1 MHYLSNPIDPKN
13 RYLQYFRKRKK
24 STVQVADQVFRQDV
38 GCTSNN
44 QLFLS
49 FLERSSQTSSRSC
62 DHLSGDSSSTSEWRV
77 VSIAN
82 AGGAKL
88 LRKCQKKDGSS
99 IVIVVR
105 CQNCRV
111 DYLKGRRPILQPAL
125 ASPHS
130 HQPFQN
136 EGSWPWI
143 PKLGSHL
150 PWTIVA
156 GYVLLERG
164 LNTQVFPISMWF
176 IAIKTV
182 CIPRL
187 LPGPQFSVCPV
198 NQVCEHCWGGAL
210 LFSCSAGTCSCT
222 GSSEVQ
228 TFWPGGREEG
238 NQTPWRLSSSP
249 RTTWNPCSTCWM
261 PLLQSHTLPEKSQN
275 LHQC

>member
-1 MHYLSNPIDPKN
+1 MKML
-13 RYLQYFRKRKK
+13 
-24 STVQVADQVFRQDV
+24 
-38 GCTSNN
+38 
-44 QLFLS
+44 
-49 FLERSSQTSSRSC
+49 
-62 DHLSGDSSSTSEWRV
+62 
-77 VSIAN
+77 
-82 AGGAKL
+82 
-88 LRKCQKKDGSS
+88 KKDGSS

-130 HQPFQN
+130 HQSFLN
-136 EGSWPWI
+136 KSSWPWI
-143 PKLGSHL
+143 SKLGFHL
-150 PWTIVA
+150 PWTMLA
-156 GYVLLERG
+156 SYLTLKRG
-164 LNTQVFPISMWF
+164 LDTQVFPISMWF

-222 GSSEVQ
+222 GSSEAQ
-228 TFWPGGREEG
+228 TFWPGDREEG

-249 RTTWNPCSTCWM
+249 PTTWNPCSTC
-261 PLLQSHTLPEKSQN
+261 
-275 LHQC
+275 